1 MRTSRLPGRYAGE
14 QYRRGMTEP
23 AAQDS
28 LAAEEIEG
36 EVLRLVRELAAELRP
51 QRVQT
56 LRLTI
61 GSSLHSDIGLDS
73 LGRAELLLRIERR
86 FAVNLP
92 DELLASAE
100 TPGDLATAVAGAE
113 GGARGRAASGPSVIL
128 PPAAVPRLEAETLTG
143 ALDWHCLVHPER
155 THMLLGEG
163 TGGEEVITYQALA
176 DSARAV
182 ARGLRRWG
190 LAPGERAAI
199 MLPTGREF
207 FEAFFGILYAGGV
220 PVPIYPPARRSHIE
234 EHLRRQAAILDN
246 AQAVILIAP
255 PQARLLMTFLSA
267 QVVDL
272 RGMETVERLSR
283 DAAETLPAAAGPET
297 MALMQFTSGSTG
309 DPNGVV
315 LSHANLLANIQAMG
329 EAMEVES
336 TDIFVSWLP
345 LYHDMG
351 LIGAWLGSLC
361 LSVPVVVMSPLAF
374 LVRPERWLWAI
385 HHHRATLSGAPNFAF
400 ELCLRNISEGA
411 AEGLDLSSLRM
422 VANGAEAVSPDTV
435 RRFTDRFAAHGF
447 RAEAMAP
454 VYGLAES
461 SVGLAFPP
469 PRRGPLVDRIDRHA
483 LSVRGEAI
491 PASDPDAP
499 AAEFL
504 ACGRP
509 LPGHEIRIVDAT
521 GRELGERREGRLQ
534 FRGPSST
541 VGYFRNQAKTA
552 ALFDGEWLESG
563 DLAYVAGGDI
573 FITGRSKDIIIRA
586 GRNIYPHEIEAVVGA
601 VEGVRKGCVAVFG
614 RGDSMSGTE
623 RLIVLAETREEGGP
637 ARERIRARIDEA
649 VAEILDAASDE
660 VVLAP
665 PRTVPKTSSG
675 KIRRA
680 SAAELYS
687 AGAIGGSPHAPWI
700 QLARLALSAL
710 GHRGR
715 RLWQALIAVAYAT
728 YWWTVVVAL
737 APLLYAVVVALPRR
751 RWRWAAMHFGAR
763 IVFGLTGIRIRRGGV
778 GMPRGRAVLVANH
791 SSYLDGL
798 ALAAVLPNPVAFV
811 AKKELANQ
819 VPAAM
824 FLRRLGAVFVERF
837 RPDGGVEDAATMIA
851 AARADEQLLFFPEG
865 TFTRMPGLLAFRLGA
880 FATAA
885 GAGLP
890 VVPIT
895 MRGTRS
901 VLRGG
906 QWFARR
912 AAISVEIGPAIA
924 PQGED
929 FSAAVRLRD
938 AVRAAILAGCGE
950 PDLIEAKTK
959 LS

>member
-1 MRTSRLPGRYAGE
+1 
-14 QYRRGMTEP
+14 MTEP
-23 AAQDS
+23 AAQDTM
-28 LAAEEIEG
+28 AAEEIEG

-56 LRLTI
+56 LRITT
-61 GSSLHSDIGLDS
+61 GSNLHTDIGFDS
-73 LGRAELLLRIERR
+73 LARAELLLRIERR
-86 FAVNLP
+86 FAVDLP
-92 DELLASAE
+92 DELLADAE
-100 TPGDLATAVAGAE
+100 TPRHLVAAVAGAE
-113 GGARGRAASGPSVIL
+113 GGVRHGVTSRPSLDL
-128 PPAAVPRLEAETLTG
+128 PPGAAPRLEAETLTG
-143 ALDWHCLVHPER
+143 ALDWHCEVHPTR

-163 TGGEEVITYQALA
+163 TGGEQVITYQALA

-255 PQARLLMTFLSA
+255 PQARLLMAFLTA
-267 QVVDL
+267 QVVPL
-272 RGMETVERLSR
+272 RGMETVERLSI
-283 DAAETLPAAAGPET
+283 AADETLPAAVGPAA

-315 LSHANLLANIQAMG
+315 LSHANLLANIKAMG
-329 EAMEVES
+329 EAMEVQS

-361 LSVPVVVMSPLAF
+361 LAVPVVVMSPLAF

-400 ELCLRNISEGA
+400 ELCLRSIDEDA
-411 AEGLDLSSLRM
+411 AKGLDLSSLRM

-447 RAEAMAP
+447 RPEAMAP
-454 VYGLAES
+454 VYGLAEC

-469 PRRGPLVDRIDRHA
+469 PGREPVVDCIDRRA
-483 LSVRGEAI
+483 LSARGEAA
-491 PASDPDAP
+491 PASQPDTP
-499 AAEFL
+499 AIEFL

-541 VGYFRNQAKTA
+541 AGYFRNEAKTA
-552 ALFDGEWLESG
+552 ALFDGAWLESG

-573 FITGRSKDIIIRA
+573 FITGRTKDIIIRA

-601 VEGVRKGCVAVFG
+601 IAGVRKGCVAAFG
-614 RGDSMSGTE
+614 HGDAASGTE
-623 RLIVLAETREEGGP
+623 RLIVLAETRETSGP
-637 ARERIRARIDEA
+637 GRERIRALIDEA
-649 VAEILDAASDE
+649 VAEIVDTAPDE

-680 SAAELYS
+680 AAAEMYTADAVS
-687 AGAIGGSPHAPWI
+687 GPPHAAWI
-700 QLARLALSAL
+700 QVARLALSAARL
-710 GHRGR
+710 RTR
-715 RLWQALIAVAYAT
+715 RLWRAFVAVAYAA
-728 YWWTVVVAL
+728 YWWTVVAAL
-737 APLLYAVVVALPRR
+737 TPLVCTLVVALPRR
-751 RWRWAAMHFGAR
+751 RWRWAAMHYGAR
-763 IVFGLTGIRIRRGGV
+763 LMLGSTGVRIERVGL
-778 GMPRGRAVLVANH
+778 GMPRGRAILVANH
-791 SSYLDGL
+791 SSYLDGM
-798 ALAAVLPNPVAFV
+798 ALAAVLRNPLTFV
-811 AKKELANQ
+811 AKKELADN
-819 VPAAM
+819 VLAGT

-837 RPDGGVEDAATMIA
+837 RPDGGVEDAEAMVA
-851 AARADEQLLFFPEG
+851 AARTEERLLFFPEG

-880 FATAA
+880 FSTAA
-885 GAGLP
+885 QAGLP
-890 VVPIT
+890 VVTVT

-901 VLRGG
+901 ALRGG
-906 QWFARR
+906 QWFPRR
-912 AAISVEIGPAIA
+912 AAITIEIGPAIA
-924 PQGED
+924 PEGED

-938 AVRAAILAGCGE
+938 AARAAILARCGE
-950 PDLIEAKTK
+950 PDLIDGKTK
-959 LS
+959 LG